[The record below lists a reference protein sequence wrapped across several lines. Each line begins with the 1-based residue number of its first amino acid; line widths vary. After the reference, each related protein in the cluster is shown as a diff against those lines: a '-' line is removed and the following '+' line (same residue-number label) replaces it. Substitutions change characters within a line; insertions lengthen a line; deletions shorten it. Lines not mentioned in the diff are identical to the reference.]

1 MPEQKL
7 VYSEVRARFLE
18 LRKNHKPAIEKNAFL
33 SMPCCII
40 TEACF
45 LITLID
51 QRNQAVAGFPAPE
64 TQEELSDEEL
74 EAATAPE

>member
-7 VYSEVRARFLE
+7 TYAEVRARFLA
-18 LRKNHKPAIEKNAFL
+18 LRKDHGEQIARNAFL
-33 SMPCCII
+33 TMPACII

-45 LITLID
+45 LLDILD
-51 QRNQAVAGFPAPE
+51 GKRQSMPRFPAPE
-64 TQEELSDEEL
+64 TQEELTDEEL

>member
-1 MPEQKL
+1 MPEKL

-33 SMPCCII
+33 SMPACII

-45 LITLID
+45 LIEQID
-51 QRNQAVAGFPAPE
+51 KRSGVRAQQDE
-64 TQEELSDEEL
+64 MSEEEL